1 MELPER
7 KIYTISELTELV
19 RDLLESEFPS
29 VWVQGEI
36 SNLRAAPSG
45 HFYFTLKDASAQIR
59 CVMFKIQSRF
69 LKFRPEEGL
78 QVIAWGRLSVYGPRG
93 EYQLI
98 LDTMEP
104 VGLGSLMLAFEQL
117 KNKLASE
124 GLFDPSRKKTIPEF
138 PGTIGIVTSPRG
150 AAVRDMI
157 RILTRRFPAIRILVS
172 PASVQ
177 GDRAPD
183 EIVIG
188 LKRLC
193 EAGDVDVVIVG
204 RGGGSVEDL
213 WAFNDERVVRAVAE
227 CPLPVVSAVGHETDV
242 TLTDFAA
249 DMRASTPS
257 AAAELLVPDRRDL
270 ADRLAQLAARLRNA
284 MSFSVGKRRDA
295 LQETLKR
302 LYDPRRQLQDRRIT
316 LDDLIVRLRNA
327 MLRLATELRSE
338 TSTLVGRLRP
348 EHLRRF
354 ILLARQDNEAV
365 ADRLERAGREVMKDA
380 RGSVEGLC
388 ARLDALSPFAVL
400 SRGYS
405 ITTRLDTGAVVTDSG
420 SVKVEDQVRVRLHRG
435 QLSCLVVGTQVDDG
449 DRPGRQTDSG
459 TREELS

>member
-7 KIYTISELTELV
+7 KIYTVSELTELV

-29 VWVQGEI
+29 VWIQGEI
-36 SNLRAAPSG
+36 SNMRAAPSG

-59 CVMFKIQSRF
+59 CVIFKIQSRF

-78 QVIAWGRLSVYGPRG
+78 QVIAWGRLSVYSPRG

-117 KNKLASE
+117 KDKLAAE
-124 GLFDPSRKKTIPEF
+124 GLFDPSRKKSIPEF
-138 PGTIGIVTSPRG
+138 PGTIGIVTSSRG

-157 RILTRRFPAIRILVS
+157 RILTRRFPVINILVS
-172 PASVQ
+172 STSVQ

-183 EIVIG
+183 EIVAA

-193 EAGDVDVVIVG
+193 QAGDVDVVIVG

-227 CPLPVVSAVGHETDV
+227 CPLPIVSAVGHETDV

-270 ADRLAQLAARLRNA
+270 MDTLGQLTARLRNA
-284 MSFSVGKRRDA
+284 VNFSLGKRREA

-302 LYDPRRQLQDRRIT
+302 LYNPRRQLQDRRIT
-316 LDDLIVRLRNA
+316 FDDLFMRLRNT
-327 MLRLATELRSE
+327 MLRSTAELRAQ
-338 TSTLVGRLRP
+338 TATLVGRLRP
-348 EHLRRF
+348 EYLRRA
-354 ILLARQDNEAV
+354 IVLARQDSESLTG
-365 ADRLERAGREVMKDA
+365 RLERMGREAIKDA
-380 RGSVEGLC
+380 RGSTEGLC

-405 ITTRLDTGAVVTDSG
+405 ITMRADTGAVVTACE
-420 SVKVEDQVRVRLHRG
+420 SVKIQDEVRVRLHRG
-435 QLSCLVVGTQVDDG
+435 QLSCLVVGTEAVAG
-449 DRPGRQTDSG
+449 DRPGPLTDSSA
-459 TREELS
+459 REELS